1 MNHRSLILAAMA
13 VLTSAPALAQE
24 ASAASSPAGFL
35 LAGLAGAALVGA
47 AWLFCSGRRRRDLD
61 SLRVI
66 AETLADGGDVPP
78 ETAPSGP
85 RAAAIAHALATLA
98 QARDE
103 AVRQGRGGR
112 QFLATAS
119 HDLRQPLQALGL
131 FVATLAQQP
140 LTQQQRAIVDKI
152 ESSLDALERLL
163 TALLDISRID
173 AGRVQAHR
181 RNFPAQDLFDRLSY
195 EFVPLAADKALS
207 MRFVPSRYVLDS
219 DPDLLERILRNLL
232 SNAVRYTERGGIVV
246 GARLRGDQVGLEV
259 WDSGIGIPAG
269 QQEEAFREFT
279 QLTKEK
285 SGSYRGLG
293 LGLAIVRRLA
303 GLLGHDLEVHS
314 VPGRGSVFRVL
325 VPYAGKAGEGRGADG
340 GGQSGPVLKNS

>member
-13 VLTSAPALAQE
+13 VPISVPALAQD
-24 ASAASSPAGFL
+24 ASSASSPAMVFL
-35 LAGLAGAALVGA
+35 AALAGAALVGA
-47 AWLFCSGRRRRDLD
+47 AWLFCSSRRRRDLD

-66 AETLADGGDVPP
+66 AETLADGGEIPP
-78 ETAPSGP
+78 GTEPAGP
-85 RAAAIAHALATLA
+85 RAAAIARALAALA

-140 LTQQQRAIVDKI
+140 LTPQQRAIVDKI

-163 TALLDISRID
+163 SALLDISRID
-173 AGRVQAHR
+173 AGRVQPHKR
-181 RNFPAQDLFDRLSY
+181 SFPAQDLFDRLSY
-195 EFVPLAADKALS
+195 EFVPLAADKTLS
-207 MRFVPSRYVLDS
+207 MRFMPSRYVIDS

-232 SNAVRYTERGGIVV
+232 SNAVRYTEQGGIVV
-246 GARLRGDQVGLEV
+246 GARLRGGRVGLEI
-259 WDSGIGIPAG
+259 WDSGIGIPADK
-269 QQEEAFREFT
+269 QEEAFREFT

-285 SGSYRGLG
+285 TGSYRGLG

-303 GLLGHDLEVHS
+303 GLLGHDLELHS

-325 VPYAGKAGEGRGADG
+325 VPYAGRTGGDGPAGADG
-340 GGQSGPVLKNS
+340 HSGSVSKNS